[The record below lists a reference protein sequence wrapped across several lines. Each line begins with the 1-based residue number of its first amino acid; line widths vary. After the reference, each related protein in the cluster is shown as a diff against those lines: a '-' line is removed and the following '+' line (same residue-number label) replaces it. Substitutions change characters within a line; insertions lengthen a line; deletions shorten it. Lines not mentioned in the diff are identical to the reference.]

1 MPGSVC
7 VDASVVLQI
16 VTPEEQSAHAEA
28 LWAGWI
34 SQGRQPVAPPT
45 FHLEVC
51 SVLRQKVQLRGE
63 LPRRRQKRPL
73 RSSWTSAC

>member
-28 LWAGWI
+28 LWADP
-34 SQGRQPVAPPT
+34 SRVN
-45 FHLEVC
+45 
-51 SVLRQKVQLRGE
+51 
-63 LPRRRQKRPL
+63 
-73 RSSWTSAC
+73 